1 MERVISRTDLRA
13 DSPEQNIEPDEIA
26 LQRLKALTRCKIAT
40 ETPIANGVSP
50 SDVQESEQEGL
61 EFRLFAKP
69 SLQSTTAASQP
80 TQRVN
85 VRSPSVDPTTA
96 GFVQPEGPRSRYFTR
111 LTNEEERYRLDFAAV
126 TSDQIQALANSPW
139 PGSTYEW
146 KMQYINVHGYPTSAM
161 PTAQTSNP
169 KATVAK
175 STKQCKLSK
184 AARIRQRVR
193 LGKVRAARD
202 AAENAG
208 AAEREKKSARNR
220 EKKLKK
226 KAREKAK
233 KAAGGLAN
241 ADDGEAVSST
251 DSDDG

>member
-1 MERVISRTDLRA
+1 M
-13 DSPEQNIEPDEIA
+13 
-26 LQRLKALTRCKIAT
+26 QRLKDSISVEIAIKD
-40 ETPIANGVSP
+40 PNLGAISSP
-50 SDVQESEQEGL
+50 DDGAIDSEGL

-69 SLQSTTAASQP
+69 SHQPKTALSQP
-80 TQRVN
+80 IQRVR
-85 VRSPSVDPTTA
+85 VHSPSADPTTA
-96 GFVQPEGPRSRYFTR
+96 GFLQPEKSRHHYFASLPDEAAKSR
-111 LTNEEERYRLDFAAV
+111 LGAAAV
-126 TSDQIQALANSPW
+126 TSAQVHALSVSIW

-146 KMQYINVHGYPTSAM
+146 KVQHINAHGYSTSAKPAIRTANPDITAAR
-161 PTAQTSNP
+161 PT
-169 KATVAK
+169 KH
-175 STKQCKLSK
+175 CKLSK
-184 AARIRQRVR
+184 AARVRQRVR
-193 LGKVRAARD
+193 LGKLKAARH

-241 ADDGEAVSST
+241 AADGEAISSA

>member
-1 MERVISRTDLRA
+1 MESVVSRTELRA
-13 DSPEQNIEPDEIA
+13 DSPEQDIEPDDIA
-26 LQRLKALTRCKIAT
+26 LQRLKALTRCNFAT
-40 ETPIANGVSP
+40 ETPIVNGVSP
-50 SDVQESEQEGL
+50 PDVQESEPEGL

-69 SLQSTTAASQP
+69 SLQSTTAGAQP

-85 VRSPSVDPTTA
+85 VRSPSADPTSA
-96 GFVQPEGPRSRYFTR
+96 GLVQPEGPRSRY
-111 LTNEEERYRLDFAAV
+111 LTLPPNEEGRRKLNLAAV
-126 TSDQIQALANSPW
+126 TSSQVYALAKSPW

-146 KMQYINVHGYPTSAM
+146 KVQHINEHGYPVVASPIVRPPILRSA
-161 PTAQTSNP
+161 
-169 KATVAK
+169 VAK
-175 STKQCKLSK
+175 PVKLCKLSK
-184 AARIRQRVR
+184 AARIRQRTR
-193 LGKVRAARD
+193 LAKAKAELV
-202 AAENAG
+202 AAETAG
-208 AAEREKKSARNR
+208 VAEREKRAARNR